1 MAEVLHIIDG
11 GKELKYQELI
21 PQLEGLLSVED
32 DLIANMANLVAALKS
47 TFNWLWVGFYLVRE
61 QQLVLGP
68 FQGPI
73 ACTRINFGRGV
84 CGKSWQQR
92 QTIVVEDVNNYVD
105 HIACSSLSKSEIVIP
120 VYNSKND
127 IVAVLD
133 IDSENLAEFDHIDQD
148 YLEKIVKLLALNFLS
163 Y

>member
-1 MAEVLHIIDG
+1 
-11 GKELKYQELI
+11 
-21 PQLEGLLSVED
+21 
-32 DLIANMANLVAALKS
+32 
-47 TFNWLWVGFYLVRE
+47 
-61 QQLVLGP
+61 
-68 FQGPI
+68 
-73 ACTRINFGRGV
+73 
-84 CGKSWQQR
+84 
-92 QTIVVEDVNNYVD
+92 
-105 HIACSSLSKSEIVIP
+105 P